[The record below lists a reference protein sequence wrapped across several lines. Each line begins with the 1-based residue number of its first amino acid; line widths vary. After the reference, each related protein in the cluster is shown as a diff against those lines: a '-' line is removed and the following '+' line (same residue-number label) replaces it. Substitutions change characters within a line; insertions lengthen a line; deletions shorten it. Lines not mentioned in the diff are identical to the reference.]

1 MNEENNI
8 LKWNI
13 TTIAAAIE
21 KKLVSP
27 VELTKMT
34 IEEIAKRNGKLNA
47 YITVTEEIAM
57 KEALA
62 AEKAIQKGYLK
73 GPLHGIPI
81 AIKDNIAI
89 QNVNNTLGSEIYKD
103 FISNKDA
110 DVIKMLRNA
119 GAIIVG
125 KTNMQEFA
133 AGTTGVS
140 SYFGATRNLYDISK
154 MAGGSSSGSG
164 SAVSSYLA
172 YGAIG
177 SDTGGSIRIPSS
189 FCGIV
194 GMKPTF
200 GLVSKHGVFPL
211 SKTMDHIGP
220 MTRSVKDNAIMLN
233 ALAHYDD
240 KRRYSVKRV
249 REDFTQQIGKTI
261 TGLTIGIPSNYF
273 YEVLQ
278 SDVRQSMNDIITLL
292 DKYGVKFIPVELKY
306 ADQLSSIYTT
316 IAGWESLPVFKK
328 DLQKHPEKIQ
338 SDVRSRLMGAYNINK
353 SDYLHSQ
360 KTKCWFVEDLKSI
373 FKQVDVILTPT
384 TPVLPAFI
392 NQEYIDIENK
402 RIPLASILG
411 KLTSPFNVVGFP
423 SLSMPAPLK
432 NGLPVGIQLVGEPFS
447 EKKLYRFADF
457 IERIL
462 MKSS

>member
-292 DKYGVKFIPVELKY
+292 DKYGVKFIPVEL
-306 ADQLSSIYTT
+306 
-316 IAGWESLPVFKK
+316 
-328 DLQKHPEKIQ
+328 
-338 SDVRSRLMGAYNINK
+338 
-353 SDYLHSQ
+353 
-360 KTKCWFVEDLKSI
+360 
-373 FKQVDVILTPT
+373 
-384 TPVLPAFI
+384 
-392 NQEYIDIENK
+392 
-402 RIPLASILG
+402 
-411 KLTSPFNVVGFP
+411 
-423 SLSMPAPLK
+423 
-432 NGLPVGIQLVGEPFS
+432 
-447 EKKLYRFADF
+447 
-457 IERIL
+457 
-462 MKSS
+462 